1 MNASSINDLLLTLET
16 KINELQEFLTAK
28 GDAEIDLHSDH
39 TFYGLTSAVIDDLNE
54 AKDLVIGAVMKIR
67 TVVSDNEY

>member
-16 KINELQEFLTAK
+16 KISELQEFLTAK
-28 GDAEIDLHSDH
+28 GDAEIDLHSNQ

-54 AKDLVIGAVMKIR
+54 AKDLVIGAIMKIQ
-67 TVVSDNEY
+67 TVVSNGEY